1 MAKGPG
7 RIDSAARMFEP
18 YLERA
23 VKLLAHWRKPFGIEG
38 EVILPETAAKLR
50 STHDLRVV
58 FLIRRT
64 ATAAALLDPRG
75 PHPWLQGAPPELVT
89 SVTAE
94 VVSWS
99 NQVQPVC
106 ERLQIPC
113 FDVGDDFDLAL
124 ESAAEALGAN
134 G

>member
-7 RIDSAARMFEP
+7 RIESAARMFEP

-23 VKLLAHWRKPFGIEG
+23 VGHLARWGQPFGIEG
-38 EVILPETAAKLR
+38 EVILPETAAQLR
-50 STHDLRVV
+50 SAHDLRVV

-64 ATAAALLDPRG
+64 ATAAGLVDPRG
-75 PHPWLQGAPPELVT
+75 PHPWLQEAPPDLVT
-89 SVTAE
+89 SVAAE

-99 NQVQPVC
+99 NHLEPAC
-106 ERLQIPC
+106 ERLGIPC
-113 FDVGDDFDLAL
+113 FDVGDDFDRAL
-124 ESAAEALGAN
+124 GSAARALGVN

>member
-1 MAKGPG
+1 
-7 RIDSAARMFEP
+7 MFEP

-23 VKLLAHWRKPFGIEG
+23 VRHLAGCGQPFGIEG

-64 ATAAALLDPRG
+64 ATAAVLRDPRG
-75 PHPWLQGAPPELVT
+75 PHPWLQGASPVLAT
-89 SVTAE
+89 SVAAE

-99 NQVQPVC
+99 AQLQPAC
-106 ERLQIPC
+106 ERLGIPC
-113 FDVGDDFDLAL
+113 FEVGDDFDRAL
-124 ESAAEALGAN
+124 GSAADALGVN
-134 G
+134 E